1 MGKRFASFLALACL
15 FLLPPRLLAQE
26 WVKFPGTIEDGQP
39 RELAGILTV
48 PRGDGPF
55 PAVVLLHGC
64 AGLREADTA
73 AQMSGWAQRLT
84 DWGYVTLQVDSLGP
98 RSIDDGCFSQD
109 FSPRFEMI
117 DAFAA
122 KAWLTTLRQVD
133 PGRIGVIGWSSGGIA
148 VIAIVDAFDR
158 AKGIEP
164 FKAAIAFYPMCS
176 SFSRRDTP
184 LLILIGELD
193 YLNAHRC
200 ETRSD
205 QTLDGAAIE
214 LTLKIYPNT
223 YHAFDYEGLN
233 ETLEQGY
240 HLEYNAEATQDAIVR
255 TRDFLARH
263 LQGK

>member
-1 MGKRFASFLALACL
+1 MKRRFTSFLALACL
-15 FLLPPRLLAQE
+15 FLIPQRLPAQE
-26 WVKFPGTIEDGQP
+26 WVKFPGTSEDGKP
-39 RELAGILTV
+39 LELAGILTM

-55 PAVVLLHGC
+55 PAVVMLHAC
-64 AGLREADTA
+64 NGLRVPATA
-73 AQMSGWAQRLT
+73 AQMTGWARRLS

-98 RSIDDGCFSQD
+98 RSIADGCWNEEFI
-109 FSPRFEMI
+109 RFQII

-122 KAWLTTLRQVD
+122 KAWLATLRQVD
-133 PGRIGVIGWSSGGIA
+133 PGRIGVIGWSSGGVA
-148 VIAIVDAFDR
+148 VIVIVDAFDR

-164 FKAAIAFYPMCS
+164 FKAAVAFYPVCS
-176 SFSRRDTP
+176 SFYERDTP

-223 YHAFDYEGLN
+223 HHAFDFEGVN
-233 ETLEQGY
+233 ETDERGY
-240 HLEYNAEATQDAIVR
+240 HDEYNAEATQDAIAR